1 MRTHLRNRK
10 WRGTALLNCRA
21 LRDLVRRALPQIAEA
36 ILIPLGLFYAGLSVL
51 GPKGAICT
59 ALAWNIVALLRRLCR
74 RERLPG
80 VLLLGTV
87 GLTARSVVALVSS
100 SSLFVYFLQPSLGTA
115 LLGGAFLLSVPL
127 GCPLAEKL
135 AHDFV
140 PLPASFF
147 KRPKVRQLFVRIS
160 LLWALVSLTNAA
172 GTLALLLD
180 VPITTFLAART
191 GLSWALTIAGVVLS
205 SWWFR
210 RSLRRDNAQPVVL
223 AAGVSRQNKRS
234 SCANSRAGARL
245 SLAASAS
252 PLSQGTQAHSMID
265 CRSSGSRCWEGS
277 SSSRAAWF
285 GD

>member
-1 MRTHLRNRK
+1 MPEKPPRRPKMAGDGSFELPR
-10 WRGTALLNCRA
+10 
-21 LRDLVRRALPQIAEA
+21 LRDLLRRAVPQIAEA
-36 ILIPLGLFYAGLSVL
+36 FLIPLGLFYAALSVL
-51 GPKGAICT
+51 GPKGAICS
-59 ALAWNIVALLRRLCR
+59 ALAWNIMALLRRLWR

-127 GCPLAEKL
+127 HCPLAEKL

-140 PLPASFF
+140 PLPPSFL

-160 LLWALVSLTNAA
+160 LLWALVSLANAA

-191 GLSWALTIAGVVLS
+191 GLSWALTVGGVVVS

-210 RSLRRDNAQPVVL
+210 RGLRRDGGQPIVL
-223 AAGVSRQNKRS
+223 AA
-234 SCANSRAGARL
+234 
-245 SLAASAS
+245 
-252 PLSQGTQAHSMID
+252 
-265 CRSSGSRCWEGS
+265 E
-277 SSSRAAWF
+277 
-285 GD
+285 

>member
-1 MRTHLRNRK
+1 MAPFGPSFFTVSGRPGTSAGLPPAAVSVVPRNEGQRVRK
-10 WRGTALLNCRA
+10 MVIGSMGWHRLSPPTEQRPDMPDNPSIRPEMAGGHHFELPRS
-21 LRDLVRRALPQIAEA
+21 RDLFRRAVPQILEA
-36 ILIPLGLFYAGLSVL
+36 ILVPLGLFYAALSVL

-59 ALAWNIVALLRRLCR
+59 ALAWNFAALLRRLWR

-115 LLGGAFLLSVPL
+115 LLGGAFLVSVPL

-140 PLPASFF
+140 PLPPSFF
-147 KRPKVRQLFVRIS
+147 KRPKVRQLFIRIS

-172 GTLALLLD
+172 GTIALLLN
-180 VPITTFLAART
+180 VPIATFLPAKT
-191 GLSWALTIAGVVLS
+191 GLSWALTVAGIVLS

-210 RSLRRDNAQPVVL
+210 RGLRRANAEAVTV
-223 AAGVSRQNKRS
+223 
-234 SCANSRAGARL
+234 GA
-245 SLAASAS
+245 
-252 PLSQGTQAHSMID
+252 
-265 CRSSGSRCWEGS
+265 E
-277 SSSRAAWF
+277 
-285 GD
+285 

>member
-1 MRTHLRNRK
+1 MPEVDER
-10 WRGTALLNCRA
+10 RA
-21 LRDLVRRALPQIAEA
+21 IPDKPPASPKMAEDHHFELPRSRDLFRRAVPQILEA
-36 ILIPLGLFYAGLSVL
+36 ILVPLGLFYAALSVL

-59 ALAWNIVALLRRLCR
+59 ALAWNFMALLRRLWR

-80 VLLLGTV
+80 LLLLGTV

-140 PLPASFF
+140 PLPPSFF

-172 GTLALLLD
+172 GTVALLLN
-180 VPITTFLAART
+180 VPIATFLAAKT
-191 GLSWALTIAGVVLS
+191 GLSWALTVVGIVVS

-210 RSLRRDNAQPVVL
+210 RGLRRANGEAVAV
-223 AAGVSRQNKRS
+223 AA
-234 SCANSRAGARL
+234 
-245 SLAASAS
+245 
-252 PLSQGTQAHSMID
+252 
-265 CRSSGSRCWEGS
+265 E
-277 SSSRAAWF
+277 
-285 GD
+285 

>member
-1 MRTHLRNRK
+1 MPEADERQDMPAKAPTGPKMAEDHHFELPRS
-10 WRGTALLNCRA
+10 
-21 LRDLVRRALPQIAEA
+21 RDLCRRAVPQVVEA
-36 ILIPLGLFYAGLSVL
+36 ILVPLGLFYAALSVL
-51 GPKGAICT
+51 GAKGAICT
-59 ALAWNIVALLRRLCR
+59 ALAWNLMALLRRLWR

-80 VLLLGTV
+80 LLLLGTV

-140 PLPASFF
+140 PLPPSFF

-172 GTLALLLD
+172 GTVALLLN
-180 VPITTFLAART
+180 VPIATFLAAKT
-191 GLSWALTIAGVVLS
+191 GLSWALTVAGIVLS

-210 RSLRRDNAQPVVL
+210 RGLRRANAEAVAV
-223 AAGVSRQNKRS
+223 AA
-234 SCANSRAGARL
+234 
-245 SLAASAS
+245 
-252 PLSQGTQAHSMID
+252 
-265 CRSSGSRCWEGS
+265 E
-277 SSSRAAWF
+277 
-285 GD
+285 